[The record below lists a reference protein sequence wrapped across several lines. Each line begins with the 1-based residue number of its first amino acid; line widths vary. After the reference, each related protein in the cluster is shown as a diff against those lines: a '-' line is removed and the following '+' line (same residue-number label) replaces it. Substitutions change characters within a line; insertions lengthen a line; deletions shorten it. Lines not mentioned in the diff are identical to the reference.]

1 MKKILVFSLLLV
13 GCIITTSFDYK
24 LSRKKEILPND
35 SIIVNS
41 LQQLLFKTDDKLY
54 TQTMNLRHLKLSKI
68 AIEKVDSVD
77 ATSYISNIY
86 IFEANKNESNI
97 IFWETQYENIPIT
110 YAYYLCQ
117 NKLIKIGEFE
127 VTKRYKNETYEFPAN
142 EIDIKQVNNVINFSF
157 RKDIYYRVSKVDEK
171 IIKANKIIYIF
182 DVKTGK
188 IMHKMLR

>member
-188 IMHKMLR
+188 IMYKMLR